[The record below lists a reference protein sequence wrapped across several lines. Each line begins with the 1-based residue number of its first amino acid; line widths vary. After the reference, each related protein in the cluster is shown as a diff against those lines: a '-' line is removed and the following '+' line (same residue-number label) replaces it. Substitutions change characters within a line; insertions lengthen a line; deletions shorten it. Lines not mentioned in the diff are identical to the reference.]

1 MRTVKLNG
9 RFIEAKTIELSYHK
23 IEDEINECAI
33 LLNGK
38 YEIETMETL
47 DPKCTFRKILD
58 ELSGTARWFQASAI
72 IGTVPVLTTTKLK
85 KAYAKKSDF
94 IFDKKI
100 EKQIKQLAKNL
111 IKEQDAVTK
120 NKHFGRYRRYGYC
133 VKRYYFWSFLS
144 DNEFIPASE
153 KHIRLVYDINDMS
166 TNIYIDDMFIIGGT
180 RLWSEKIEKQY
191 ILLLNEINGFMS
203 SAQKVLDLDKFI
215 FNVAES
221 AVYKNKDNCDHNDDS
236 DDWFDEFF
244 DDLFEDFEG

>member
-58 ELSGTARWFQASAI
+58 ELSGTARWFQSSAI
-72 IGTVPVLTTTKLK
+72 IGTVPVLSTTKLK

-94 IFDKKI
+94 VYAEKM

-111 IKEQDAVTK
+111 IKGQDVVTK
-120 NKHFGRYRRYGYC
+120 NKHFGRYRRYGYR
-133 VKRYYFWSFLS
+133 VKRYYYWEFLN
-144 DNEFIPASE
+144 DNEFMTASD
-153 KHIRLVYDINDMS
+153 KRIRLVYDINDMS
-166 TNIYIDDMFIIGGT
+166 TNIYIDDVFIMGET

-203 SAQKVLDLDKFI
+203 SAQKVLDLDKFL

-221 AVYKNKDNCDHNDDS
+221 AVYKNKDNWDHNND
-236 DDWFDEFF
+236 F
-244 DDLFEDFEG
+244 DDLDDLFDLFFEDFED